1 MTSVK
6 TRLRKSTVPGGAG
19 RLVFRLICD
28 RKVQTISLPYLLREE
43 EWNEAAE
50 AIVFSGNETLARI
63 VELQDIKTRLEE
75 DKKELLAICRTFD
88 GKKDVCI
95 LGEIVTLYKKRK
107 QLKCFC
113 CLLEE
118 YMQRMQQ
125 EGNYSAYR
133 HYRST
138 LHSFKRFKGTLSV
151 TLEEITP
158 GLVWEYIRYLQQRG
172 LKNTTIMFYVHILHR
187 IWNKATA
194 EKIITGLDSPFRGI
208 RLTLEKSRK
217 LAVSEKTI
225 KEIERLE
232 LNREE
237 ESVRLARDLFL
248 FSFYTRGM
256 PFIDIVS
263 LKKTDIESG
272 FLGYRRH
279 KTGQRLYIKLLPEI
293 KRLIERYQH
302 TSGVYL
308 FPILKNPVFDRR
320 EYESALRL
328 QNLRLKKVWKLLKN
342 ASLPLST
349 YVSRHSWASIAKQK
363 GIPEEIISNGMGHTS
378 LKTTRIYIACSHN
391 KYIDLANEI
400 VVTNKKCQRS
410 LFDWNRRI

>member
-6 TRLRKSTVPGGAG
+6 TRLRKSTVPGGIG
-19 RLVFRLICD
+19 RLTFRLIYD
-28 RKVQTISLPYLLREE
+28 RKVRTISLPYLLREE
-43 EWNEAAE
+43 EWNEAEE
-50 AIVFSGNETLARI
+50 AIVFSGNETAGR
-63 VELQDIKTRLEE
+63 VAELQEIKTGLEA
-75 DKKELLAICRTFD
+75 DRKELLAICRTFV
-88 GKKDVCI
+88 GKKDEFALV
-95 LGEIVTLYKKRK
+95 EIVKLYKKRK

-113 CLLEE
+113 GLLEE
-118 YMQRMQQ
+118 YMYRMEQ

-138 LHSFKRFKGTLSV
+138 LHSFRRFLNGRSV

-172 LKNTTIMFYVHILHR
+172 LKNTTIMFYVHILRR
-187 IWNKATA
+187 IWNKATT
-194 EKIITGLDSPFRGI
+194 ERIIIGLASPFRGI
-208 RLTLEKSRK
+208 RLTLETSRK
-217 LAVSEKTI
+217 LAVTEQTI
-225 KEIERLE
+225 KEVERLE
-232 LNREE
+232 LTPEE
-237 ESVRLARDLFL
+237 QTVRLARDLFL

-263 LKKTDIESG
+263 LKKTDIVNG
-272 FLGYRRH
+272 FLGYKRH
-279 KTGQRLYIKLLPEI
+279 KTGQRLYIKILPEI
-293 KRLIERYQH
+293 KRLIERYRH
-302 TSGVYL
+302 TPGVYL

-328 QNLRLKKVWKLLKN
+328 QNLRLKKVWKRLKS

-378 LKTTRIYIACSHN
+378 VKTTRIYIACSHN
-391 KYIDLANEI
+391 RYIDLANEI

-410 LFDWNRRI
+410 LFDWNIML